1 MGGGQ
6 HFQSL
11 PKSLPSHFRGRN
23 EAWGQ
28 IPPPDWRARE
38 VTKQLGR
45 DGLGVWEVL
54 GSDKPEPIRSFSG
67 FASSWVCAFARAS
80 AWILRARQRIAAVH
94 RVGARRS
101 AKTDTCL
108 GHQRVRT
115 LGARQ
120 DETKVSNV
128 TRSKRRR

>member
-11 PKSLPSHFRGRN
+11 PKSLPGHFRGRN
-23 EAWGQ
+23 EAWGS

-38 VTKQLGR
+38 VTKQLGS

-67 FASSWVCAFARAS
+67 FASSWVLRVRARLRLDTARAP
-80 AWILRARQRIAAVH
+80 AH
-94 RVGARRS
+94 RRCA
-101 AKTDTCL
+101 
-108 GHQRVRT
+108 
-115 LGARQ
+115 
-120 DETKVSNV
+120 
-128 TRSKRRR
+128 